1 MQSRFLM
8 NGGMAEWKWQNGGM
22 AEWLNGGMAEW
33 RNGGMAEWRNGGMA
47 EWQIVMD
54 NGLSYS
60 SQIELEEWQ
69 KRRAAHSSCAVL
81 GPCFVNRK
89 KVRSFTFPG
98 TLYMRTQERCHRRCI
113 YRQFK
118 YLTKDRHTTIN
129 LRRHPMNADGVCNAQ
144 TQYPNSYR
152 RTWILSVV

>member
-33 RNGGMAEWRNGGMA
+33 RNGGMAEW
-47 EWQIVMD
+47 QIVMD
-54 NGLSYS
+54 NGPSYS

-69 KRRAAHSSCAVL
+69 KRRAARSSCAVL

-89 KVRSFTFPG
+89 KVQSFTFPG
-98 TLYMRTQERCHRRCI
+98 MLYMRTQDRCHCRCI
-113 YRQFK
+113 YGQSK
-118 YLTKDRHTTIN
+118 YLTNNRHTTIN

-144 TQYPNSYR
+144 TQSLNSYR